1 MFTSKFTLHPALR
14 SSELAAAVPTLEL
27 KTLDRLATPIEV
39 PAGEEI
45 VRRDQLGRECFVVI
59 DGEFKVEREDTTI
72 TVGPG
77 AIIGELA
84 LLTLKPRNASVTATT
99 DSSVYVLTRAEF
111 STMLHT
117 CPNIARHVLDGAVRR
132 SAAA

>member
-1 MFTSKFTLHPALR
+1 MFTSKHTIHPALR
-14 SSELAAAVPTLEL
+14 TSDLGAAVPSLEL
-27 KTLDRLATPIEV
+27 KTLDLLATPIQV
-39 PAGEEI
+39 PAGEQI
-45 VRRDQLGRECFVVI
+45 VRKDQFGRECFVVI
-59 DGEFKVEREDTTI
+59 DGQFKIERDETTI

-77 AIIGELA
+77 TIIGELA
-84 LLTLKPRNASVTATT
+84 LLTLKPRTASVTATT

-132 SAAA
+132 AVAA